1 MAAVKRSDSPGNRQY
16 IGSAMPIK
24 PLETLYEEHT
34 GKVSDRWSIYLSE
47 YNRLLA
53 DYRDKPIALLE
64 VGVQNGG
71 SLEVWSRFFPAAKQ
85 LVGCDINPL
94 CGELVFADQRISV
107 VVGNANSNEV
117 QQAVLACAPRL
128 DIVIDDGSHRSSD
141 IAKTFARYFPYIE
154 DGGVFIAEDMHCSYW
169 QEFEGGLFDP
179 LSSIAFFK
187 QLADVV
193 NHEHWGV
200 PEPPSSVLKPFFEKY
215 QLQMTDVELQHVHSI
230 EFINSM
236 CVVRKQR
243 PERNRLGPR
252 FIVGKIA
259 TVVPGHWDLHE
270 SSSYALDQTRNPLT
284 NKRKPA
290 EKAKELIDRVSSA
303 VKRRAGAQRR

>member
-1 MAAVKRSDSPGNRQY
+1 MGHGQY
-16 IGSAMPIK
+16 IGSAMPNK

-47 YNRLLA
+47 YNRILA

-64 VGVQNGG
+64 IGVQNGG
-71 SLEVWSRFFPAAKQ
+71 SLEVWSEFFPAARQ
-85 LVGCDINPL
+85 LVGCDINPR
-94 CGELVFADQRISV
+94 CAQLVFEDQRIAV
-107 VVGNANSNEV
+107 VVGDANSDEV
-117 QQAVLACAPRL
+117 QNAVLAYAPRL

-141 IAKTFARYFPYIE
+141 IAKTFARYFPYVE

-200 PEPPSSVLKPFFEKY
+200 REPPSSVLKPFFDKY
-215 QLQMTDVELQHVHSI
+215 RLQMTDAELQHVHSI

-236 CVVRKQR
+236 CVVRKQK
-243 PERNRLGPR
+243 PERNQLGPR
-252 FIVGKIA
+252 FIAGKIA

-270 SSSYALDQTRNPLT
+270 SSSFALDQARNPLT
-284 NKRKPA
+284 KKRKPA
-290 EKAKELIDRVSSA
+290 EKAKELIDRVTSA
-303 VKRRAGAQRR
+303 VKRRAGAQSR

>member
-1 MAAVKRSDSPGNRQY
+1 
-16 IGSAMPIK
+16 MPNK
-24 PLETLYEEHT
+24 TLETLYETHT

-64 VGVQNGG
+64 IGVQNGG
-71 SLEVWSRFFPAAKQ
+71 SLEVWSEFFPAARQ
-85 LVGCDINPL
+85 LVGCDINPH
-94 CGELVFADQRISV
+94 CAQLVFENQRISV
-107 VVGNANSNEV
+107 VVGDANSDAV
-117 QQAVLACAPRL
+117 QNAVLAHAPRL

-141 IAKTFARYFPYIE
+141 IAKTFARYFPRIE
-154 DGGVFIAEDMHCSYW
+154 DGGVFIAEDLHCSYW

-200 PEPPSSVLKPFFEKY
+200 RDPRSRVLEPFFEKY

-236 CVVRKQR
+236 CVVRKQQ
-243 PERNRLGPR
+243 PDRNQLGAR
-252 FIVGKIA
+252 FIAGKIA
-259 TVVPGHWDLHE
+259 TVVPGHWDLHGTT
-270 SSSYALDQTRNPLT
+270 SYALDQTRNPLT
-284 NKRKPA
+284 NKSRPSD
-290 EKAKELIDRVSSA
+290 KAKELINRVASA
-303 VKRRAGAQRR
+303 VRRRAGTRVT

>member
-1 MAAVKRSDSPGNRQY
+1 MPNRT
-16 IGSAMPIK
+16 
-24 PLETLYEEHT
+24 LETLYEAHT

-47 YNRLLA
+47 YNRILA

-64 VGVQNGG
+64 IGVQNGG
-71 SLEVWSRFFPAAKQ
+71 SLEVWSEFFRGAKK
-85 LVGCDINPL
+85 LVGCDINPR
-94 CGELVFADQRISV
+94 CAQLVFEDERIVV
-107 VVGNANSNEV
+107 VVGDADSDEV
-117 QQAVLACAPRL
+117 QNAVLAHAPRL

-141 IAKTFARYFPYIE
+141 IARTFARNFPRIE

-200 PEPPSSVLKPFFEKY
+200 REPPSSVLKRLFERY
-215 QLQMTDVELQHVHSI
+215 QFQIADVELQHVHSI

-236 CVVRKQR
+236 CVVRKQK
-243 PERNRLGPR
+243 PERNHLGAR
-252 FIVGKIA
+252 FIAGKIA
-259 TVVPGHWDLHE
+259 TVVPGHWDLHATT
-270 SSSYALDQTRNPLT
+270 SYALDQTRNPMT
-284 NKRKPA
+284 QKRRPSD
-290 EKAKELIDRVSSA
+290 KARELINRVTSA
-303 VKRRAGAQRR
+303 VRRRTGARVT